1 MRIYKNVTIPLVRLQ
16 ISKKGV
22 EGIYYINFCEATTE
36 ECVEKVSAVLNELK
50 LPIIAEGNKTSLAFR
65 AALGGNNYS
74 SKSIS
79 LRGLE
84 PKEVYDLLNSKF
96 ELYEP

>member
-1 MRIYKNVTIPLVRLQ
+1 MKIYKINARPLIRVK

-22 EGIYYINFCEATTE
+22 EEIYNINFCDTTLE
-36 ECVEKVSAVLNELK
+36 DCVEKVSTFLNVLN
-50 LPIIAEGNKTSLAFR
+50 LPVIAEGNKTSLVFR
-65 AALGGNNYS
+65 KTLGSKNLN

-79 LRGLE
+79 FRGLE
-84 PKEVYDLLNSKF
+84 PKEVFELLNAKF